1 AAACGWGNATTALPG
16 STATSISWPNA
27 GARLWN
33 CVRTRLPRPCH
44 FEEPTSA
51 LAATN
56 ATAFAGAIAAAP
68 SSEPGP
74 LAPALAQPAVTIAA
88 AAATAAAGT
97 IKRDMSLL
105 CRLPPHQTGDQP
117 AEVLP

>member
-1 AAACGWGNATTALPG
+1 M
-16 STATSISWPNA
+16 
-27 GARLWN
+27 
-33 CVRTRLPRPCH
+33 
-44 FEEPTSA
+44 

-56 ATAFAGAIAAAP
+56 ATAFAGTIAAAP
-68 SSEPGP
+68 SSAPGP

-105 CRLPPHQTGDQP
+105 CRLSPHQPGHQ
-117 AEVLP
+117 AGEALP